1 MAYKGFNLKIKDAQS
16 KARSLLLTSRTL
28 NRKSWCSQSFTDR
41 FDSMILTPHHPILWK
56 NPVRLILRQT
66 LASPIAS
73 SNNKIWQLRC
83 QSKLNMKGRRVFLHH
98 RLLCVIMTVIA
109 LLLPLWGEC
118 NWDHLSHCLLFK
130 GERLLKLQMLP
141 LSTSELAMLCHL
153 SRKPGKTVRTWR
165 EAKIASVL
173 IALWTKMHNQCDT

>member
-1 MAYKGFNLKIKDAQS
+1 MHNQRLALFFPHQRVWTG
-16 KARSLLLTSRTL
+16 KADVASPSQTDLTVWFLPLIIPS
-28 NRKSWCSQSFTDR
+28 CEE
-41 FDSMILTPHHPILWK
+41 

-66 LASPIAS
+66 LASPLAS

-83 QSKLNMKGRRVFLHH
+83 QSKLNMKGRRLFLHH

-109 LLLPLWGEC
+109 LLLPLRGWTH
-118 NWDHLSHCLLFK
+118 WDHLSHCLLFK

-141 LSTSELAMLCHL
+141 LSTSELAMLYQL
-153 SRKPGKTVRTWR
+153 SRKPGKRVRTWK